1 MPSLNL
7 FIFHNYVVV
16 IEHWLNC
23 TITKKVYIYASGPV
37 RKSEGPVFKSA
48 FKHAAVWR
56 LCCLRPIWILRI
68 PPFWPFE
75 WALSTK
81 TLPWYCL
88 WHWQREKSLILPS
101 TTTETCEKF
110 PFADWFRYPDKRDN
124 LKLFYQLFVKS
135 ITTVKS
141 FPFVRN
147 LKGQLERLMD
157 NKRYSLFTI
166 DFRLCSWQ
174 YL

>member
-1 MPSLNL
+1 MLVGRFESLKGRYSNQLSNMQL
-7 FIFHNYVVV
+7 FDDCVVLDQSKFYGYSV
-16 IEHWLNC
+16 
-23 TITKKVYIYASGPV
+23 
-37 RKSEGPVFKSA
+37 
-48 FKHAAVWR
+48 
-56 LCCLRPIWILRI
+56 

-124 LKLFYQLFVKS
+124 LTLFYQLFVKS

-157 NKRYSLFTI
+157 NKRYSLSTI